1 MEKFPDWI
9 TRKFVEWQAKEG
21 KRKTIEDF
29 AAYLGTSRP
38 LVNMWMNGNKKPGKE
53 NINILAEL
61 FGNEIYD
68 VLEIPRPNPYLQK
81 INRIFEILPEEFQ
94 IKLSEDAEKYET
106 QNTTDRVS
114 KASKPGTIRK
124 TK

>member
-1 MEKFPDWI
+1 MKTFSDWI
-9 TRKFVEWQAKEG
+9 NRKFVEWQANEG
-21 KRKTIEDF
+21 KRKTIEEF
-29 AAYLGTSRP
+29 AVYLGTSRP

-68 VLEIPRPNPYLQK
+68 VLDLPRPNPYLQK
-81 INRIFEILPEEFQ
+81 INRLWEFIPEDIQ
-94 IKLSEDAEKYET
+94 KKLSDEAEKYEA
-106 QNTTDRVS
+106 QNISERVQRT
-114 KASKPGTIRK
+114 SKPRKIGK